1 MVWKKE
7 WRDSLEKKE
16 FSAYFTVLEDTMEK
30 KTGVLEKLYQLTKE
44 QEGVLS
50 EEPFSMDGFL
60 ELIEKKTPLVEQV
73 SEFDAG
79 FQGIYD
85 KMKPE
90 METYRMEFAER
101 IMALQGKIKAI
112 LEKGALISG
121 LEEQNKIKLEIR
133 LNEKKQDIKKFKR
146 SSSTVSNYY
155 KNMTGAASA
164 QSFFLDKK
172 K

>member
-1 MVWKKE
+1 M
-7 WRDSLEKKE
+7 EKKE

-73 SEFDAG
+73 SEFDTG

-101 IMALQGKIKAI
+101 IMALQGKIKTI

-155 KNMTGAASA
+155 KNMTGATSA